1 MISIAQIAQI
11 SVPAGRN
18 ESGIGVSGIILNSN
32 LEYPPAYSEVYF
44 ARAGRIPKQKNW
56 GTLITADERREMKL
70 PAVPKAFGTGYLL
83 GKVKIIILSSFI
95 SIVKFTPIHRGNG
108 VFRRHSNKGENNQT
122 YILATKLH
130 EV

>member
-1 MISIAQIAQI
+1 
-11 SVPAGRN
+11 
-18 ESGIGVSGIILNSN
+18 
-32 LEYPPAYSEVYF
+32 
-44 ARAGRIPKQKNW
+44 
-56 GTLITADERREMKL
+56 MKL

-95 SIVKFTPIHRGNG
+95 PIASDG